1 MKHKVKALLFDIGGT
16 LYKNKTFDSA
26 FPKQVA
32 LLLAKRL
39 GISELEASAR
49 IKQRQEELS
58 TTEGDPSKVR
68 AMATFG
74 VSRTEV
80 HKAFC
85 EVNPNAFLRP
95 EPEVAKVFE
104 QLASRSLHM
113 AILSNFR
120 STLVRAILKC
130 LGIEFSLFEFALT
143 EDDGLP
149 IKPALE
155 PFEEAVRRFRVPASQ
170 TGYVGDSLEKDII
183 PAKAAGM
190 TTFWIHESPAAHAA
204 ADCVLPTVTDLL
216 DHIA

>member
-1 MKHKVKALLFDIGGT
+1 MKNEVKALLFDIGGT
-16 LYKNKTFDSA
+16 LYKNKSFDAA

-39 GISELEASAR
+39 GISEDEASAR
-49 IKQRQEELS
+49 IKQRQKDLS

-74 VSRTEV
+74 ISRIEV
-80 HKAFC
+80 HQAFC

-95 EPEVAKVFE
+95 EPEVARMFK
-104 QLASRSLHM
+104 QLASRSVHL

-120 STLVRAILKC
+120 ATLVRDILKC
-130 LGIEFSLFEFALT
+130 LGIELSLFEFALT

-149 IKPALE
+149 IKPAHE
-155 PFEEAVRRFRVPASQ
+155 PFEEAIRRFRVPAAQ

-183 PAKAAGM
+183 PAKAVGM
-190 TTFWIHESPAAHAA
+190 TTFWIYESPAAHSA
-204 ADCVLPTVTDLL
+204 ADCVLPRVTDLL